1 MLKLDKTWLT
11 VRADAN
17 AIKATMHASTID
29 DLGNTASE
37 SFEVVLDQDII
48 TTVNKVLLDN
58 TNEAAQRA
66 LEVGFTL
73 ARGNRVVNLRLD
85 GAVGSNGGSNA
96 NPS

>member
-29 DLGNTASE
+29 DFGNTASE
-37 SFEVVLDQDII
+37 TFEVALDQDII
-48 TTVNKVLLDN
+48 TQLNQVLLSNAD
-58 TNEAAQRA
+58 EVAQRA

-73 ARGNRVVNLRLD
+73 ARGNRVVRLQLD
-85 GAVGSNGGSNA
+85 GSVGASGGASA
-96 NPS
+96 NHS